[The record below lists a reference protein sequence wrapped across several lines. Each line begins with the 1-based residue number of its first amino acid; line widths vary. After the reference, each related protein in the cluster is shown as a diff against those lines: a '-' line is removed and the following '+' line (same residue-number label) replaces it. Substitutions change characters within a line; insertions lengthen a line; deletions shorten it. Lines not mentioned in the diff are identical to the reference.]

1 MNNEGQGGTM
11 KRRLRAYKKT
21 VSIVNEKAIE
31 LYKGLGIE
39 KKGFLLEGTDKESG
53 QYTFMGVEPNEI
65 IQSDKNSLVI
75 TRKDGSR
82 EVREGN
88 PLIRLKEYFDEFEI
102 VKDPGELDFLGGLVG
117 SLGYDYIRYTEVLPD
132 DNPDE
137 IGIETIQLMLA
148 DKFIAINHTAE
159 TFTAVVLGEDS
170 EEGRIKALKEAEELI
185 KAAREGV
192 DKFKD
197 DKPDM
202 SLEGVILKKSDM
214 TLDDIDYIVCHQA
227 NERIINHVKK
237 KYPGHEDKFY
247 INIAEYGNTSA
258 ASIPIALDE
267 LAQSGCFD
275 KGRKLILAGFGAGLS
290 WSSALIET

>member
-1 MNNEGQGGTM
+1 M

-65 IQSDKNSLVI
+65 IQSDKDSLVI

-102 VKDPGELDFLGGLVG
+102 VKDPGELDFIGGLVG

-132 DNPDE
+132 DNPAE

-170 EEGRIKALKEAEELI
+170 EEGRIKALKEAGFAGIYIDRRAYLAEQIEQLESDLTEATGTKPVI
-185 KAAREGV
+185 SDNGCLSFY
-192 DKFKD
+192 KF
-197 DKPDM
+197 
-202 SLEGVILKKSDM
+202 
-214 TLDDIDYIVCHQA
+214 
-227 NERIINHVKK
+227 
-237 KYPGHEDKFY
+237 
-247 INIAEYGNTSA
+247 
-258 ASIPIALDE
+258 
-267 LAQSGCFD
+267 
-275 KGRKLILAGFGAGLS
+275 
-290 WSSALIET
+290 

>member
-1 MNNEGQGGTM
+1 M

-65 IQSDKNSLVI
+65 IQSDKDSLVI

-102 VKDPGELDFLGGLVG
+102 VKDPGELDFIGGLVG

-170 EEGRIKALKEAEELI
+170 EEGRIKALKEADELI
-185 KAAREGV
+185 KTAREGV
-192 DKFKD
+192 DTFKD
-197 DKPDM
+197 DQPD
-202 SLEGVILKKSDM
+202 I
-214 TLDDIDYIVCHQA
+214 
-227 NERIINHVKK
+227 
-237 KYPGHEDKFY
+237 
-247 INIAEYGNTSA
+247 
-258 ASIPIALDE
+258 
-267 LAQSGCFD
+267 
-275 KGRKLILAGFGAGLS
+275 
-290 WSSALIET
+290 

>member
-1 MNNEGQGGTM
+1 M
-11 KRRLRAYKKT
+11 KQRLRAYKKT

-65 IQSDKNSLVI
+65 IQSDKDSLVI

-102 VKDPGELDFLGGLVG
+102 VKDPGELDFIGGLVG

-185 KAAREGV
+185 KTAREGV

-202 SLEGVILKKSDM
+202 SLDGVILKKSD
-214 TLDDIDYIVCHQA
+214 TLEEYSEKVNKIKNYIK
-227 NERIINHVKK
+227 E
-237 KYPGHEDKFY
+237 GHIFQTVLSQRWTIKT
-247 INIAEYGNTSA
+247 G
-258 ASIPIALDE
+258 
-267 LAQSGCFD
+267 QSGFNLYE
-275 KGRKLILAGFGAGLS
+275 KLR
-290 WSSALIET
+290 